1 MESPTLTPSGGE
13 FLSQLGKTWNLI
25 QTKAKELDKSKKK
38 QRKTEEEL
46 QRVKES
52 CEKFKNKEQQ
62 AVAKIAELESATLV
76 LSSENSRLK
85 KEFYSKDEQ
94 IEELTNAV
102 ESKEKN
108 L

>member
-1 MESPTLTPSGGE
+1 M
-13 FLSQLGKTWNLI
+13 
-25 QTKAKELDKSKKK
+25 
-38 QRKTEEEL
+38 

-62 AVAKIAELESATLV
+62 VVAKIAELESATLV

-108 L
+108 LLKKKEIDDLAKDLNPKFMRLNHFQIRIQNLKMPCCP

>member
-1 MESPTLTPSGGE
+1 MWRSSCLNLERLGI
-13 FLSQLGKTWNLI
+13 LSRQRRKNF
-25 QTKAKELDKSKKK
+25 DKSKKK

-94 IEELTNAV
+94 IEELTDAV
-102 ESKEKN
+102 ESKRKSTF
-108 L
+108 